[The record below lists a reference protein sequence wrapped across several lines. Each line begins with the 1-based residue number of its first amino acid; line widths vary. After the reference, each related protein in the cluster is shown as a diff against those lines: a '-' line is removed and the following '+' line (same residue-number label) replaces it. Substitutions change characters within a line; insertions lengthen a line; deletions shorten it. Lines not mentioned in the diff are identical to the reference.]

1 MRCPSDDESLGYVKN
16 SGFLFNDVTYLH
28 RYLPRYLTTY
38 ACKKGTFGVLH
49 FQIIDIFYDW

>member
-1 MRCPSDDESLGYVKN
+1 MLLEITLIAIGLN
-16 SGFLFNDVTYLH
+16 STFFTMELNFNLSKLWD
-28 RYLPRYLTTY
+28 LTTY